1 MNRLLPGPVGAENAQ
16 KRGRQ
21 TPMEFSNMM
30 ALMGAGRVQ
39 LGATGPLSLHHA
51 HFQPGPAHSSP
62 LTYMPFSTTA
72 VAAAA
77 AAAATSSTA
86 TLLHPGLG
94 HPSYATGALHLGHP
108 QRMEEEEEEDEM
120 DDLSQGYASS
130 ERDFSLLDD
139 DPMMPANSN
148 SSDEGEEEGD
158 D

>member
-1 MNRLLPGPVGAENAQ
+1 MNRLLPGAVGADNAQ

-39 LGATGPLSLHHA
+39 LGATGPLSLHHHA
-51 HFQPGPAHSSP
+51 HFQTTPAHGSA
-62 LTYMPFSTTA
+62 LQYMPFPT
-72 VAAAA
+72 AA
-77 AAAATSSTA
+77 AAAATAATTSG

-94 HPSYATGALHLGHP
+94 HAGYAAAPLHLGHP
-108 QRMEEEEEEDEM
+108 QRVDEDEEEDEM

-139 DPMMPANSN
+139 DPMMPANSD
-148 SSDEGEEEGD
+148 SSDEGEEEGED
-158 D
+158 

>member
-1 MNRLLPGPVGAENAQ
+1 MNRLLPGAVGAADNAQ

-51 HFQPGPAHSSP
+51 HFQAPPAHGSA
-62 LTYMPFSTTA
+62 LQYMPFP
-72 VAAAA
+72 
-77 AAAATSSTA
+77 AAAATAATSSA
-86 TLLHPGLG
+86 SLLHPGLG
-94 HPSYATGALHLGHP
+94 HAGYAAAPLHLGHP
-108 QRMEEEEEEDEM
+108 QRVDEDEEEDEM

-139 DPMMPANSN
+139 DPMMPANSD
-148 SSDEGEEEGD
+148 SSEEGEEEGED
-158 D
+158 